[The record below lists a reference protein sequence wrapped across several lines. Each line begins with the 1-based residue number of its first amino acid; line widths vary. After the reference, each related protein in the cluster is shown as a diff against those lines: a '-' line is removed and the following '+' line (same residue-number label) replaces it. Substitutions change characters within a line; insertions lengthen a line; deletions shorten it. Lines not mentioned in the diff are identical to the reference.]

1 MTSSRLYCL
10 KNAFDVSVAS
20 KDYTILFTAK
30 RQMVLLRSADSGLN
44 ERRVIAVIMSV
55 TVFISIKSSA
65 FLVVWEIA

>member
-1 MTSSRLYCL
+1 MLLMCQWL
-10 KNAFDVSVAS
+10 S

-55 TVFISIKSSA
+55 TVLFP
-65 FLVVWEIA
+65 